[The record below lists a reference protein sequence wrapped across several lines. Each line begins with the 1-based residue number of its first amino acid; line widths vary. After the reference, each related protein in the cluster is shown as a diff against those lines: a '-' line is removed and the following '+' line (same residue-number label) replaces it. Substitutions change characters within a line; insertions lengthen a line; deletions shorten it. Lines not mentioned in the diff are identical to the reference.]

1 MSTQNLPHFLVY
13 LIIILLFV
21 LYDRQ
26 QELKRLHDVAAH
38 QDDAILKCQKAIT
51 SQQDYI
57 QLLEAKYIQERY
69 NSSPI
74 H

>member
-1 MSTQNLPHFLVY
+1 MSYQSLHHFLVY

-21 LYDRQ
+21 LYNNH
-26 QELKRLHDVAAH
+26 QEISRLHDVAAD
-38 QDDAILKCQKAIT
+38 QDDTIVKYQQAIT

-57 QLLEAKYIQERY
+57 ELLEAKYIQERH
-69 NSSPI
+69 NPSPI

>member
-1 MSTQNLPHFLVY
+1 MSTPNLPHFLVY
-13 LIIILLFV
+13 LIIVLLFV
-21 LYDRQ
+21 LYDRH
-26 QELKRLHDVAAH
+26 QELERLHDVAAH
-38 QDDAILKCQKAIT
+38 QDDTILKCQKAIA

-69 NSSPI
+69 DSSPI

>member
-1 MSTQNLPHFLVY
+1 M
-13 LIIILLFV
+13 
-21 LYDRQ
+21 LYDNH
-26 QELKRLHDVAAH
+26 QEISRLHDVAAH

>member
-1 MSTQNLPHFLVY
+1 M
-13 LIIILLFV
+13 
-21 LYDRQ
+21 LYDRH
-26 QELKRLHDVAAH
+26 QELERLHDVAAH
-38 QDDAILKCQKAIT
+38 QDDTILKCQKAIA

-69 NSSPI
+69 DSSPI